1 MVIARVRE
9 EIKVSVRINPFREC
23 VNKSHPRTPDLDYNR
38 DSCAFLAIT
47 FGYPDYN
54 DDKIDAT
61 SDSLWIES
69 E

>member
-47 FGYPDYN
+47 F
-54 DDKIDAT
+54 
-61 SDSLWIES
+61 WIP
-69 E
+69 